1 MKEIYSIIY
10 DKYYPM
16 VPGTKRPS
24 VSNVNSSNSIEYSV
38 ADKLADFG
46 ATLKPG
52 TMMIDIDD
60 LDDAQLVREIIE
72 SLDLKCIIVETSR
85 GYHFHF
91 KANRTITSNKNNY
104 YTPIGIH
111 TETKIAHDTVTVPIK
126 SKNTHRKVVRAAD
139 ILDEFPMWLYPIS
152 KKEYIDFKSLDEHD
166 GRNEALF
173 TYILTLQSNG
183 LTKEQIKESIKII
196 NDFILKTPVEDREL
210 ETILRDDSFKKEC
223 FYLKGKLQYEK
234 LARYLILEE
243 HVIKIN
249 DQLHIYKDGVYTSNI
264 KEIEKILLKYI
275 NNSVSSNRTEVIKY
289 LEILA
294 ENKTL
299 DSTKYVLL
307 DNGILNLE
315 TKELLDYSPKYII
328 KNKIPHNYNPDAYH
342 ELLDK
347 TLSKICCNNHE
358 LRLLMEE
365 MIGYTLF
372 RRNELRKCFILTGNG
387 KNGKSTLLDILKE
400 LLGKENIS
408 SVSLDELNDRFKTF
422 QLDGK
427 LANIGDDISDKYIED
442 NSVFKKLVTGETVN
456 VERKGRDPYDFENYS
471 KLIFSCN
478 NLPRINDLSDGL
490 KSRLMFIPFNAKF
503 SADDS
508 DYDPFIK
515 DKLMTNDSLE
525 YLLKLGLDALNR
537 TLYRKEF
544 TRVKVVEDAWKEYE
558 RINNPILEFIEEHK
572 IENES
577 VNDVFRQY
585 QVWCVESG
593 LKAVSKSKFGSEIK
607 NRNYNNDKRIRV
619 DGKQIRI
626 WSKNN

>member
-1 MKEIYSIIY
+1 MQEIYSIIY

-16 VPGTKRPS
+16 VSGTKRPS
-24 VSNVNSSNSIEYSV
+24 VSKVNSSNSIEYSV
-38 ADKLADFG
+38 ADKLSDFG

-91 KANRTITSNKNNY
+91 KANRTITANKNNY

-111 TETKIAHDTVTVPIK
+111 TETKIAHDAVIVPIK
-126 SKNTHRKVVRAAD
+126 SKNIHRKVVRID
-139 ILDEFPMWLYPIS
+139 DMLDEFPMWLYPIS
-152 KKEYIDFKSLDEHD
+152 KKEYMDFKTLDEHD

-307 DNGILNLE
+307 DNGVLNLE

-347 TLSKICCNNHE
+347 TLNKICCNNHE
-358 LRLLMEE
+358 LRLLIEE

-544 TRVKVVEDAWKEYE
+544 TKVKVVEDAWKEYE

-593 LKAVSKSKFGSEIK
+593 LKAVSKSKFGSELK
-607 NRNYNNDKRIRV
+607 NRNYNNDKRIRI
-619 DGKQIRI
+619 DGKQIRV

>member
-1 MKEIYSIIY
+1 MQEIYSIIY

-16 VPGTKRPS
+16 VSGTKRPS
-24 VSNVNSSNSIEYSV
+24 VSKVNSSNSIEYSV
-38 ADKLADFG
+38 ADKLSDFG

-91 KANRTITSNKNNY
+91 KANRTITANKNNY

-111 TETKIAHDTVTVPIK
+111 TETKIAHDAVIVPIK
-126 SKNTHRKVVRAAD
+126 SKNIHRKVVRID
-139 ILDEFPMWLYPIS
+139 DMLDEFPMWLYPIS
-152 KKEYIDFKSLDEHD
+152 KKEYMDFKTLDEHD

-307 DNGILNLE
+307 DNGVLNLE

-347 TLSKICCNNHE
+347 TLNKICCNNHE

-544 TRVKVVEDAWKEYE
+544 TKVKVVEDAWKEYE

-593 LKAVSKSKFGSEIK
+593 LKAVSKSKFGSELK
-607 NRNYNNDKRIRV
+607 NRNYNNDKRIRI
-619 DGKQIRI
+619 DGKQIRV